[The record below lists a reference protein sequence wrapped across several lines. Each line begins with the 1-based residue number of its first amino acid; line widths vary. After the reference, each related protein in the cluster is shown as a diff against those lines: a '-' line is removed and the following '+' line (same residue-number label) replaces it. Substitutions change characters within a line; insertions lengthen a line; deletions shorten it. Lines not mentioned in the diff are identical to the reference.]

1 MIRICLII
9 IEWLGL
15 LVGLIIFS
23 VYKKYVPVC
32 IILYVLICLHLMI
45 WDLERLREKIRGE
58 IIKSI
63 NTESDDSSKINETI
77 N

>member
-15 LVGLIIFS
+15 LVGLVILS

-32 IILYVLICLHLMI
+32 IILSVLICMHLVI

-58 IIKSI
+58 IIKSV